1 MRHRV
6 TRNFSET
13 GFTKVFLFMKKFKKS
28 AAGPAAVYRLS
39 GGVNSK
45 ISNGTDVSN
54 VVFVLPTTIK
64 NKLQ

>member
-1 MRHRV
+1 
-6 TRNFSET
+6 
-13 GFTKVFLFMKKFKKS
+13 MKKFKKS